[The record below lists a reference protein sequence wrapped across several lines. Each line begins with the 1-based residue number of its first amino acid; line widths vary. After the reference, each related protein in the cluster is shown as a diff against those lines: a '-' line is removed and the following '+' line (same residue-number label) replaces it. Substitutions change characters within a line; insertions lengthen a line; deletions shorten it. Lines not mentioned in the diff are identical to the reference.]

1 MLFIVTAAILSPML
15 KHRKM
20 RVIKSAT
27 FGFGLVIG
35 IGHVTDEEIKQG
47 VFVLICEVPVCVAP
61 FTIFFIE
68 TAVRF
73 VTNH

>member
-1 MLFIVTAAILSPML
+1 ML

-27 FGFGLVIG
+27 FGFCLIIG
-35 IGHVTDEEIKQG
+35 IRHMTDEEVEQG

-73 VTNH
+73 VANH

>member
-1 MLFIVTAAILSPML
+1 ML

-20 RVIKSAT
+20 KVIKPAT
-27 FGFGLVIG
+27 FGFCLIVRIR
-35 IGHVTDEEIKQG
+35 HMTDEEVEQG
-47 VFVLICEVPVCVAP
+47 IFVFVCEVPICVAP

-73 VTNH
+73 VANH